1 MDEENGVQHEQ
12 VRVVISMHD
21 VMERVREMHV
31 QQNVQQPRRVQYE
44 HIVKHEQ
51 VAVHQR
57 QEMDIMWRVHEQVD
71 QVYVQHDIIVQQER

>member
-1 MDEENGVQHEQ
+1 MYEVHDSVHRQHVDDENGVMHEQ
-12 VRVVISMHD
+12 VHVVISMHD

-57 QEMDIMWRVHEQVD
+57 QEMDIM
-71 QVYVQHDIIVQQER
+71 